1 MRHLIFRLEKI
12 RYALPLGAVREV
24 VVPPTV
30 WSRVPRAPRSVQGV
44 MNLRGR
50 VITVVRL
57 AQLLGIQT
65 AGPNQKIVLLDR
77 ARRDLGLMVTE
88 VEGIESIERIS
99 PGPHPTLGARGEARV
114 KGLPVTVLDAEL
126 IESAVISS
134 FAAAAG

>member
-1 MRHLIFRLEKI
+1 
-12 RYALPLGAVREV
+12 
-24 VVPPTV
+24 
-30 WSRVPRAPRSVQGV
+30 

-65 AGPNQKIVLLDR
+65 DGPNQKIVLLDR

-99 PGPHPTLGARGEARV
+99 PGPHPTLGARGAARV
-114 KGLPVTVLDAEL
+114 RGLPVTVLDAEL